1 MSEKQQIDLDQK
13 YAELQKQVNGIK
25 GDANVNSNDNSII
38 KTILKPPYIFM
49 IITLIVVFIALLY
62 FKPRF
67 IMNVER
73 KEVSDIK
80 TQNKL
85 PEKLKL
91 NYLKLL
97 LFTLLITGLLIGA
110 YYIVMHFTKKK
121 ETNLI

>member
-1 MSEKQQIDLDQK
+1 MSSKQQIDLDQK

-38 KTILKPPYIFM
+38 KKILKPPYIFM

-97 LFTLLITGLLIGA
+97 LFTLLISC
-110 YYIVMHFTKKK
+110 
-121 ETNLI
+121 

>member
-1 MSEKQQIDLDQK
+1 MSNKQQIDLDQK

-25 GDANVNSNDNSII
+25 SEGNVNSNDNSII
-38 KTILKPPYIFM
+38 KKILKPPYIFM

-80 TQNKL
+80 TQKKL

-97 LFTLLITGLLIGA
+97 LFTLLITGLLIGV
-110 YYIVMHFTKKK
+110 YYIAMHFTKKK
-121 ETNLI
+121 ETNTI